1 MLEVTGNDI
10 SLTRG
15 DTARLT
21 VTITNICDDGL
32 YIPSPGDV
40 FKFTVKESVYESNS
54 IFQKVST
61 GSPIF
66 KIDPIDTK
74 SLDFRKYVYDIELE
88 TPNGEIYTI
97 VPYSEFRILKEV
109 TTW

>member
-32 YIPSPGDV
+32 YVPSPDDV
-40 FKFTVKESVYESNS
+40 FKLTVKESVYDSNS
-54 IFQKVST
+54 VFQKVST
-61 GSPIF
+61 GNPIF

-74 SLDFRKYVYDIELE
+74 ELDFRRYVYDIELE
-88 TPNGEIYTI
+88 TKNGEVYTI
-97 VPYSEFRILKEV
+97 VPYSGFRVTKEV